1 MVYDKEVFIQRIK
14 YVSKRG
20 LVDLYDHQKHLF
32 EAEPAPFV
40 SSICKRL
47 MEAKTIQKELSEG
60 RSHQDVASQRG
71 VSISHL
77 KKVLK
82 LLKLPSAKRK
92 LIENDDPVIHSLS
105 FKQALAE
112 AHKHEQW
119 LSLVKALDHAD
130 HWREQMKQGVSQ
142 VDLAKEAGITR
153 ARVCQL
159 VRLSDLSSKVKIL
172 IRKGDELYYGISLR
186 EILRTIGENH

>member
-1 MVYDKEVFIQRIK
+1 MTKAIFLQGDIVKRVILFNTPKVSELLYFQTLNVKKRPESSFQTALYLHSRPSDWNNYLVYDKEVFIQRIK

-60 RSHQDVASQRG
+60 RSDQDVASQRG

-77 KKVLK
+77 KKILK
-82 LLKLPSAKRK
+82 LLKLPG
-92 LIENDDPVIHSLS
+92 IV
-105 FKQALAE
+105 FK
-112 AHKHEQW
+112 HY
-119 LSLVKALDHAD
+119 
-130 HWREQMKQGVSQ
+130 
-142 VDLAKEAGITR
+142 T
-153 ARVCQL
+153 
-159 VRLSDLSSKVKIL
+159 
-172 IRKGDELYYGISLR
+172 
-186 EILRTIGENH
+186 